1 MKVLFVLAEFN
12 RRKWNS
18 VSDQAWNIAR
28 RLTADKQI
36 QCVIAAGR
44 NAHEAALEEVC
55 SVPIRRFSPKISWL
69 DKLSGKAPADLL
81 KNNAELPGLE
91 IYLHKNNFDLV
102 HIMCHGKLAAQA
114 AAAARKKN
122 VPYMQTLRSGDM
134 ECPGFFARRGSNA
147 AESAVKY
154 LKEHRLWL
162 ENASMIFCTD
172 HRLRRWLAAGLGD
185 RRLTYWQYG
194 VGKEFFAADSKVDFR
209 QEFQL
214 PAATPLLL
222 TVGEIS
228 ESKNQKMLL
237 EVANLLK
244 VRGMNCKLVVIGWAE
259 NNKVMQDFQYAI
271 ARNKLEQSVV
281 LIPGL
286 PPGDERFR
294 AAFHAASLVLL
305 PAKYDVSA
313 SAVLEAWAAGVPV
326 IASPAGS
333 GGDLIVDKEN
343 GRIADPQDFR
353 QWVKCCEELL
363 SERQRSTNEK
373 MRSAGRSK
381 ALELLWEKRI
391 DELVEIY
398 QISGILN
405 KRGNLKTAKNYG
417 E

>member
-18 VSDQAWNIAR
+18 VSDQAWNLAR

-55 SVPIRRFSPKISWL
+55 SVPIRRFSPRVSWL
-69 DKLSGKAPADLL
+69 DKLSGKGGADLL
-81 KNNAELPGLE
+81 NGNAELPGLE

-102 HIMCHGKLAAQA
+102 HIMCRGKLADQA

-122 VPYMQTLRSGDM
+122 IPYMQTLRSEDLKNTDLSARFRSKSA
-134 ECPGFFARRGSNA
+134 EFAG
-147 AESAVKY
+147 KY
-154 LKEHRLWL
+154 LKDYRTLL

-172 HRLRRWLAAGLGD
+172 
-185 RRLTYWQYG
+185 RRLYRLLSGSLDARRLKYWQCG
-194 VGKEFFAADSKVDFR
+194 VGREFFTANGKVDFR

-214 PAATPLLL
+214 PSATPLLL

-237 EVANLLK
+237 EVASLLK
-244 VRGMNCKLVVIGWAE
+244 VRGINCKLVVIGWAAD
-259 NNKVMQDFQYAI
+259 NKVMLDFQQAVV
-271 ARNKLEQSVV
+271 RSKLEQSVV

-294 AAFHAASLVLL
+294 AAYHASSLVLL

-313 SAVLEAWAAGVPV
+313 PAVLEAWAAGVPV
-326 IASPAGS
+326 IASPAGA
-333 GGDLIVDKEN
+333 GGDLIIDNEN
-343 GRIADPQDFR
+343 GRVADPQDFR

-363 SERQRSTNEK
+363 SERQRATNEK

-405 KRGNLKTAKNYG
+405 KSGDF
-417 E
+417 